1 MTIEKIS
8 AKKVKDIF
16 CGNHHSFLIND
27 KDHVFSWGLN
37 NHGQLGIGNKFNTSV
52 PTRVRE
58 LDPSPGDGDFVVMV
72 DGGEHHSIALTRLG
86 AVYTWGRNDEGQV
99 GLGDIYGD
107 YRKKKAR
114 EEMERM
120 EQEEQ
125 ERQQKEA

>member
-27 KDHVFSWGLN
+27 KDQVFAWGLN
-37 NHGQLGIGNKFNTSV
+37 NHGQLGIANKFNTSV
-52 PTRVRE
+52 PTRVKE
-58 LDPSPGDGDFVVMV
+58 LDPSPADNDCVVMLA
-72 DGGEHHSIALTRLG
+72 GGEHHSIALTKLG

-99 GLGDIYGD
+99 GLGDLYGD

-114 EEMERM
+114 EEMEKA
-120 EQEEQ
+120 QEEQ
-125 ERQQKEA
+125 ERQQREA